1 MKILI
6 KDSATGL
13 IQIREVWQRMKQ
25 ALDSGVPLVIEIT
38 RENRS
43 LPQNALIHS
52 IINQISAQ
60 TQHLGSTWDAESWKR
75 LLVDAYTREQW
86 SGSSGQVI
94 PNLTGDGIVQ
104 LGLQTRKFTK
114 AQASEFSEWLMAWAA
129 QNGVTI
135 NEG

>member
-13 IQIREVWQRMKQ
+13 IQIREVWQQMKQ

-52 IINQISAQ
+52 IISQISAQ

-75 LLVDAYTREQW
+75 LLVDAYTREIGQN
-86 SGSSGQVI
+86 SGQVI

>member
-1 MKILI
+1 MKMTLR
-6 KDSATGL
+6 DSATGL
-13 IQIREVWQRMKQ
+13 IQIREVWQRMNQ

-52 IINQISAQ
+52 IISQISAQ
-60 TQHLGSTWDAESWKR
+60 TQHLGSTWDTESWKR

-114 AQASEFSEWLMAWAA
+114 QQASEFSEWLMAWAA

>member
-25 ALDSGVPLVIEIT
+25 ALDSGVPLLMEIT

-52 IINQISAQ
+52 IISQISAQ

-75 LLVDAYTREQW
+75 LLVDAYTREIGQN
-86 SGSSGQVI
+86 SGQVI